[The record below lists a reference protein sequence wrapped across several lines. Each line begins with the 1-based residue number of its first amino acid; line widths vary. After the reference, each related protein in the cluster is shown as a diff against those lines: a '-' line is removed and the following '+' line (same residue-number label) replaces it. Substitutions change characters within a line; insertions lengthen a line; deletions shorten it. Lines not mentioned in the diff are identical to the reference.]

1 MKILKSKLSI
11 LILVI
16 IFVIFWLQFFS
27 VSNSYKRDINSYVT
41 LTKWDW
47 TLCVKWD
54 CLNNKKI
61 LKLDFKEKI
70 FNWDIINILDNSF
83 AVIEWWDKSI
93 TRLWS
98 NTKIEI
104 KDNFISQDLSKI
116 NISFNLLKWKTWS
129 NIVSMLVW
137 DSSFKEEINW
147 VSAAVRWT
155 VFEANYEE
163 QYVIVHN
170 HEVELTNSSWNILEL
185 YTWQTFSIKDFSIDK
200 IKVKIDEAFT
210 KLNQNLDKEYL
221 NKLKQEL
228 LNSIKNWEYFKSIFW
243 NDNKLID
250 IITSWDKQELEK
262 YISWLSIDKKQ
273 ELIDKLKTFNQSL
286 NFVNWEDSYLYKL
299 KLKARSSLLNNVN
312 NEQYKQTLLKYSI
325 YDLNDIFSLKNFNL
339 DNFKDSLNLIKEN
352 KDYINTFKDKI
363 LKNESIKNLLD
374 KLLLL
379 NNNFSTTSLNKIING
394 INSEWQNIINN
405 WLNKIL
411 DSVKNK

>member
-16 IFVIFWLQFFS
+16 IFVIFGLQFFS

-41 LTKWDW
+41 LTKGDG
-47 TLCVKWD
+47 TLCVKGD

-70 FNWDIINILDNSF
+70 FNGDIINILDNSF
-83 AVIEWWDKSI
+83 AVIEWGDKSI
-93 TRLWS
+93 TRLGS

-116 NISFNLLKWKTWS
+116 NISFNLLKGKTWS
-129 NIVSMLVW
+129 NIVSMLVG
-137 DSSFKEEINW
+137 DSSFKEEING
-147 VSAAVRWT
+147 VSAAVRGT

-170 HEVELTNSSWNILEL
+170 HEVELTNSSGNILEL
-185 YTWQTFSIKDFSIDK
+185 YTGQTFSIKDFSIDK

-228 LNSIKNWEYFKSIFW
+228 LNSIKNGEYFKSIFG

-250 IITSWDKQELEK
+250 IITSGDKQELEK
-262 YISWLSIDKKQ
+262 YISGLSIDKKQ

-286 NFVNWEDSYLYKL
+286 NFVNGEDSYLYKL

-394 INSEWQNIINN
+394 INSEGQNIINN
-405 WLNKIL
+405 GLNKIL